1 MAVEESDVVR
11 YCERCGF
18 PYSPNRVRTGDYH
31 YRFCSGLCQANAGVP
46 SIRDIL
52 SARRKVSVLTE
63 SEKDDLEEFARDY
76 FEA

>member
-1 MAVEESDVVR
+1 MVR

-31 YRFCSGLCQANAGVP
+31 YRFCSGLCQANACVP

-63 SEKDDLEEFARDY
+63 DEREELAQLARHY